1 MGGSGDNNLF
11 TVVAKNID
19 VIAMPVVSL
28 LYPLYCSIK
37 AIETK
42 SRIDDQQWLTYWVL
56 YSFITLFELTFSKVL
71 EWFPIWSY
79 AKLICVCWLVL
90 PYFNGASYVYGNF
103 VRPFVG
109 NPQVRMLRVRP
120 RANVTTIV
128 NRRRNDIPET
138 YYVQEHHQPR
148 DFRGIIA
155 QPKNLD
161 WDDREE
167 SEAVPLRG
175 RPIYHGSHHQYY

>member
-19 VIAMPVVSL
+19 IIAMPVVSL

-37 AIETK
+37 AIETR

-109 NPQVRMLRVRP
+109 NPQVRMVRVRP
-120 RANVTTIV
+120 RANVTTII
-128 NRRRNDIPET
+128 NRRRDDIPIPAET
-138 YYVQEHHQPR
+138 YYAQEHHSPR
-148 DFRGIIA
+148 ARIVA
-155 QPKNLD
+155 RPNLV
-161 WDDREE
+161 DREA
-167 SEAVPLRG
+167 EAVPLRS
-175 RPIYHGSHHQYY
+175 RPIYHGDYQQYY